1 MIFAN
6 GSLDAQGLASYHGGD
21 RSSVS
26 FTLDDIV
33 LVQDPDPEPEADSSN
48 ESTSSDDSNSDDTN
62 NSSEN
67 EDTGTT
73 GSSSSDDDGAYELYL
88 TSFVGL
94 LGILLFVPY

>member
-48 ESTSSDDSNSDDTN
+48 ESTSSDDTN

-94 LGILLFVPY
+94 LGILLVVPY